1 MIRQTLAALALAG
14 TAVSVAHAAQL
25 TVEEIDADSRQFTV
39 YQCANQKQ
47 PVRVSYWLAGNGQSF
62 ALVPVNGKQM
72 LFVDTVS
79 ASGARYQAG
88 RYTWW
93 TKGKE
98 ATLRDEIADQS
109 RRRCWATAYRSRRKE
124 EGLSAGGNVDRAA
137 GAGRRPA
144 PRLTAGYA
152 AWPRAIGDQTP

>member
-1 MIRQTLAALALAG
+1 MIRHTLAALALAG
-14 TAVSVAHAAQL
+14 TAVSVAQAAQL
-25 TVEEIDADSRQFTV
+25 TVEEIDADARVQTL

-47 PVRVSYWLAGNGQSF
+47 PVRVSYWRAGNGQSF
-62 ALVPVNGKQM
+62 ALVPVNGQQL

-98 ATLRDEIADQS
+98 GTLRDEIAGQ
-109 RRRCWATAYRSRRKE
+109 
-124 EGLSAGGNVDRAA
+124 NAA
-137 GAGRRPA
+137 P
-144 PRLTAGYA
+144 LL
-152 AWPRAIGDQTP
+152 GDCVQVEKKKKKKG

>member
-1 MIRQTLAALALAG
+1 MIRHTFAALALAG

-25 TVEEIDADSRQFTV
+25 TVEEVDADARQTAV

-47 PVRVSYWLAGNGQSF
+47 PVRVSYWHAGNAQSF
-62 ALVPVNGKQM
+62 ALVPVNGQQL

-79 ASGARYQAG
+79 ASGVRYQAG

-98 ATLRDEIADQS
+98 GTLRDEIADPKS
-109 RRRCWATAYRSRRKE
+109 PP
-124 EGLSAGGNVDRAA
+124 L
-137 GAGRRPA
+137 
-144 PRLTAGYA
+144 L
-152 AWPRAIGDQTP
+152 GDCVQVEKKKKKG

>member
-1 MIRQTLAALALAG
+1 MIRYTLAALALVG
-14 TAVSVAHAAQL
+14 GAVSVAHAARL
-25 TVEEIDADSRQFTV
+25 TIEEIDADTRQQVV

-62 ALVPVNGKQM
+62 ALVPVDGKRL

-98 ATLRDEIADQS
+98 ATLRDEIADPKS
-109 RRRCWATAYRSRRKE
+109 PP
-124 EGLSAGGNVDRAA
+124 L
-137 GAGRRPA
+137 
-144 PRLTAGYA
+144 L
-152 AWPRAIGDQTP
+152 GDCVQVEKKKKQG

>member
-1 MIRQTLAALALAG
+1 MIRPTLAALALAG
-14 TAVSVAHAAQL
+14 LSVSAAQAAQL
-25 TVEEIDADSRQFTV
+25 TVEEIDADARQNAV

-62 ALVPVNGKQM
+62 ALVPVNGQRL

-79 ASGARYQAG
+79 ASGVRYQAG

-98 ATLRDEIADQS
+98 ATLRDEIADEKAPPLLSDCVQVEKK
-109 RRRCWATAYRSRRKE
+109 RKK
-124 EGLSAGGNVDRAA
+124 G
-137 GAGRRPA
+137 
-144 PRLTAGYA
+144 
-152 AWPRAIGDQTP
+152 

>member
-1 MIRQTLAALALAG
+1 MIRQTVAALALAG

-25 TVEEIDADSRQFTV
+25 TVEEIDADARQQTV

-62 ALVPVNGKQM
+62 ALVPVNGRQL

-98 ATLRDEIADQS
+98 ATLRDEIADLKSPPLLGDCVQVEK
-109 RRRCWATAYRSRRKE
+109 RKKK
-124 EGLSAGGNVDRAA
+124 G
-137 GAGRRPA
+137 
-144 PRLTAGYA
+144 
-152 AWPRAIGDQTP
+152 

>member
-25 TVEEIDADSRQFTV
+25 TVEEIDADARQFAV

-98 ATLRDEIADQS
+98 ATLRDEIADQ
-109 RRRCWATAYRSRRKE
+109 
-124 EGLSAGGNVDRAA
+124 N
-137 GAGRRPA
+137 A
-144 PRLTAGYA
+144 PPLL
-152 AWPRAIGDQTP
+152 GDCVQVEKKKKKG

>member
-14 TAVSVAHAAQL
+14 LSVSAAQAAQL
-25 TVEEIDADSRQFTV
+25 TVEEIDADARQNAV

-47 PVRVSYWLAGNGQSF
+47 PVRVSYWLPRNGQSF
-62 ALVPVNGKQM
+62 ALVPVNGQRL

-79 ASGARYQAG
+79 ASGVRYQAG

-98 ATLRDEIADQS
+98 ATLRDEIADEK
-109 RRRCWATAYRSRRKE
+109 APPL
-124 EGLSAGGNVDRAA
+124 LSDCVQVEKKKKKG
-137 GAGRRPA
+137 
-144 PRLTAGYA
+144 
-152 AWPRAIGDQTP
+152 

>member
-1 MIRQTLAALALAG
+1 MIRHTLAALALAG
-14 TAVSVAHAAQL
+14 TAVSVAQAAQL
-25 TVEEIDADSRQFTV
+25 TVEEIDADARVQTL

-47 PVRVSYWLAGNGQSF
+47 PVRVSYWRAGNGQSF
-62 ALVPVNGKQM
+62 ALVPVNGQQL

-98 ATLRDEIADQS
+98 GTLRDEIADQN
-109 RRRCWATAYRSRRKE
+109 AAPL
-124 EGLSAGGNVDRAA
+124 LSDCVQVEKKKKKKG
-137 GAGRRPA
+137 
-144 PRLTAGYA
+144 
-152 AWPRAIGDQTP
+152 

>member
-1 MIRQTLAALALAG
+1 MIRQAFAALALAG

-25 TVEEIDADSRQFTV
+25 TVEEIDADSRQQAF

-47 PVRVSYWLAGNGQSF
+47 PVWVSYWRAGNGQSF
-62 ALVPVNGKQM
+62 ALVPVNGQQL

-79 ASGARYQAG
+79 ASGVRYQAG

-98 ATLRDEIADQS
+98 GTLRDEIADQNAAPLLGD
-109 RRRCWATAYRSRRKE
+109 CVQVE
-124 EGLSAGGNVDRAA
+124 EKKKKKG
-137 GAGRRPA
+137 
-144 PRLTAGYA
+144 
-152 AWPRAIGDQTP
+152 

>member
-1 MIRQTLAALALAG
+1 MIRQTVAAFALAG

-25 TVEEIDADSRQFTV
+25 TVEEIDADSRQQTI

-62 ALVPVNGKQM
+62 ALVPVNGRQL

-79 ASGARYQAG
+79 ASGVRYQAG

-98 ATLRDEIADQS
+98 GTLRDEIADQKS
-109 RRRCWATAYRSRRKE
+109 PPLLADCVQ
-124 EGLSAGGNVDRAA
+124 VDKKKK
-137 GAGRRPA
+137 G
-144 PRLTAGYA
+144 
-152 AWPRAIGDQTP
+152 